1 MTNSARYVET
11 TSRPGVLTL
20 QEGFNR
26 AVLYRRVYGK
36 ILDRLDRVVDP
47 ESPEQL
53 RNDPLQGLAPLD
65 PAVAQ
70 DPETAEAIRDAVED
84 ALSGRRPRW

>member
-1 MTNSARYVET
+1 MTNGVRYEET
-11 TSRPGVLTL
+11 TSQTGVLRL
-20 QEGFNR
+20 QEGFSR

-36 ILDRLDRVVDP
+36 IRDRMDRVVDP

-53 RNDPLQGLAPLD
+53 RSDPLHGLAPLD
-65 PAVAQ
+65 PAVAE

-84 ALSGRRPRW
+84 ALSGRRPHW